1 MSRPKER
8 RLHPRFSVDARIE
21 LGGREGPA
29 MLRDL
34 SMSGLSC
41 ISPRAFEDMT
51 VLEIAMQLPFPEGKR
66 LFKAGG
72 AVVRCEAA
80 DKGGHHLAVF
90 FTQMD
95 AANSKVLADFIQRQA
110 R

>member
-8 RLHPRFSVDARIE
+8 RLHPRFSVDAKIE

-41 ISPRAFEDMT
+41 VSKIAFEDMT
-51 VLEIAMQLPFPEGKR
+51 VLEITMKLPHPDGAVP
-66 LFKAGG
+66 FKAGG
-72 AVVRCEAA
+72 AVVRCEKSK
-80 DKGGHHLAVF
+80 DGGHVMAIF

-95 AANSKVLADFIQRQA
+95 PANSRVLADFIAEQA